1 MDKQPKKPRAKTG
14 PKFTRAQKEQVIQEG
29 MEKILFEHYN
39 WTQYTDWMRKEYNI
53 VDGSTYWKHC
63 WDRIRSQF
71 ADEKE
76 DMKQKVLHLL
86 FDLNKRGRNDDDKK
100 IELETIKEL
109 SKIMGLNQQQ
119 VLSVQSDGNGKVEIK
134 LDLGE

>member
-1 MDKQPKKPRAKTG
+1 MENKKPKGKKG

-39 WTQYTDWMRKEYNI
+39 WKDFTDWMRKEYEI
-53 VDGSTYWKHC
+53 VDGSRYWNYC
-63 WDRIRSQF
+63 WENIRSQF

-134 LDLGE
+134 LDLGD

>member
-1 MDKQPKKPRAKTG
+1 MESKKTPKGKKG

-39 WTQYTDWMRKEYNI
+39 WKDFTDWMRKEYEI
-53 VDGSTYWKHC
+53 VDGSRYWNYC
-63 WDRIRSQF
+63 WENIRSQF

-134 LDLGE
+134 LDLGD